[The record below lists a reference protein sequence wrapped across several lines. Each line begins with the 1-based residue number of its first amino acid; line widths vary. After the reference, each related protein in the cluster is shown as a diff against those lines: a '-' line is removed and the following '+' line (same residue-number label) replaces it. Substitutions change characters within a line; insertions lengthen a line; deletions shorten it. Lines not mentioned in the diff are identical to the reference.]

1 MPSILAALLRC
12 LPALPGIAAGF
23 LWAAGAGAQPIVWTG
38 PTITF
43 TKPAFAF
50 PPPEDQLTANVA
62 FTRGDSQGL
71 YNAAQES
78 FYSFGVSPADTA
90 WATSRNNPGEMISAT
105 NWAALNFTTW
115 ESAYGGPGNLA
126 LEITQRDA
134 VVHLVTDDI
143 YLDLRFTQWSVGS
156 ASGGSFSYDRST
168 PLATAPSGDYN
179 GNGVV
184 DAADYVIWRKALN
197 EPAVPAGSGAD
208 GNANG
213 TIDSG
218 DYDFWAARF
227 GNTVPGA
234 GAARVLAV
242 PEPAALVLLVIGL
255 AIANAVWRK
264 RA

>member
-1 MPSILAALLRC
+1 MPINEPNAGPNGAGDNALSATAFGTGGAGSRLIIHNGSQWTGNWTAAGVTQISFDFRNPSSQDLTIRLAIAGPGGFFAEGFGDTYSTTAEQFVPSGSSWQNLTFDVSPSAWQYVGQFGGTSIDAALATVTQFRLLHHRN
-12 LPALPGIAAGF
+12 PSFTGDDIAASF
-23 LWAAGAGAQPIVWTG
+23 LVDN
-38 PTITF
+38 IT
-43 TKPAFAF
+43 A
-50 PPPEDQLTANVA
+50 E
-62 FTRGDSQGL
+62 
-71 YNAAQES
+71 
-78 FYSFGVSPADTA
+78 
-90 WATSRNNPGEMISAT
+90 
-105 NWAALNFTTW
+105 
-115 ESAYGGPGNLA
+115 
-126 LEITQRDA
+126 A
-134 VVHLVTDDI
+134 VV
-143 YLDLRFTQWSVGS
+143 
-156 ASGGSFSYDRST
+156 
-168 PLATAPSGDYN
+168 APSGDYN